1 MHGPTL
7 GLGRGAAWLRA
18 ALACAAVAV
27 AAPTPALERIDLY
40 TVRVEVPRG
49 GAPRAE
55 IERLAMEKLLVRV
68 TGSTNAPYAPELAP
82 LLGAPSSYVN
92 SFGYPAANLADV
104 VFNSTRIER
113 ELTRLGM
120 RIWGSERPLTLAW
133 IVVENELGER
143 LFVGADT
150 PEGVTPEMAQ
160 FLESVRAELDLVE
173 EERGVPIELPLLDL
187 EDLGAVPMADVF
199 GGFEESAVAASQ
211 RYGADAVLLG
221 RIQLG
226 RAQTQGFGMVR
237 LLLVMNGTR
246 QALDGITLRDGLDAV
261 ANELAS
267 RLAAEVGADTAV
279 KLTVLDV
286 ENGNDFGRVLSFV
299 RGLSDVRAVNVVSAT
314 GDTLVLQIA
323 ARGGAPQL
331 ARLLALDRSLV
342 EESRGTVTGPS
353 ASGNWPA
360 ANDGLVFRLRR

>member
-1 MHGPTL
+1 
-7 GLGRGAAWLRA
+7 
-18 ALACAAVAV
+18 
-27 AAPTPALERIDLY
+27 
-40 TVRVEVPRG
+40 
-49 GAPRAE
+49 
-55 IERLAMEKLLVRV
+55 
-68 TGSTNAPYAPELAP
+68 
-82 LLGAPSSYVN
+82 
-92 SFGYPAANLADV
+92 
-104 VFNSTRIER
+104 
-113 ELTRLGM
+113 
-120 RIWGSERPLTLAW
+120 
-133 IVVENELGER
+133 
-143 LFVGADT
+143 
-150 PEGVTPEMAQ
+150 
-160 FLESVRAELDLVE
+160 
-173 EERGVPIELPLLDL
+173 
-187 EDLGAVPMADVF
+187 
-199 GGFEESAVAASQ
+199 
-211 RYGADAVLLG
+211 
-221 RIQLG
+221 
-226 RAQTQGFGMVR
+226 MVR